1 VRYRIGIISIGLL
14 IVATVLVLSWLQKHN
29 KINREQIR
37 VSSASGTAANSFP
50 SSGHGITAKSASP
63 SGQRDEVHRR
73 ETVAK
78 ITTVLATPIEFYGKV
93 VDQNG
98 DPVSEAK
105 VDYGTIDRFDANGS
119 NYRGRSHED
128 GNFSISGIKGA
139 VLTVGVQKEGYYNI
153 HGKSDAA
160 FAYGVGPDATRK
172 EPPTKDNPAVFVL
185 QKKGLAE
192 PLIRAGG
199 GQIDIP
205 RTGEPLSID
214 LATGKPGRG
223 DLQIEA
229 WIGDSSQPRFD
240 WRYRLSIPGGGLHER
255 KGQFDFEAPSDGYES
270 FVEINM
276 PANAGRWSSDVPK
289 QYFAKLP
296 NGTYAR
302 FSTEFYAGD
311 RNFIVFESYLNPRP
325 GSRNLEF
332 DPQKTVKVR

>member
-1 VRYRIGIISIGLL
+1 MRYRIGIISIGLL
-14 IVATVLVLSWLQKHN
+14 IVATVLVLSWLRKPSE
-29 KINREQIR
+29 ISRGQIR
-37 VSSASGTAANSFP
+37 TTPASVTPANSFP
-50 SSGHGITAKSASP
+50 STSHGFTAKSASP
-63 SGQRDEVHRR
+63 SAQRDEVHRR

-78 ITTVLATPIEFYGKV
+78 IMTVLATPIEFYGKV

-98 DPVSEAK
+98 DPVSEAN

-119 NYRGRSHED
+119 NYRGRSDEN
-128 GNFSISGIKGA
+128 GNFSVSDIKGA

-172 EPPTKDNPAVFVL
+172 KPPTKDNPAVFVL

-240 WRYRLSIPGGGLHER
+240 WRYRLTIPGGGLLER
-255 KGQFDFEAPSDGYES
+255 KEQFDFEAPSDGYES

-276 PANAGRWSSDVPK
+276 SANAERWSSDVPK

-332 DPQKTVKVR
+332 DPQNTVKVR